1 MGNCFIKENYND
13 NRFYDIIYNYIKYLQ
28 LLELK
33 NIKNNLSKVLKKQK
47 SKNIRIQKEI
57 QLIKTQCRNSSI

>member
-1 MGNCFIKENYND
+1 MGNCFIKENYNN

-28 LLELK
+28 LSELK
-33 NIKNNLSKVLKKQK
+33 NIKNNLSKILKKQR

-57 QLIKTQCRNSSI
+57 ELIQTQYSNSSI

>member
-1 MGNCFIKENYND
+1 MGNCFIKENND

-28 LLELK
+28 LTELK